1 MGTGSLKQ
9 RITNCAIFDG
19 ERMHRDRSV
28 VIVGTTIVELATA
41 DRDSLGADAVI
52 DLHGNL
58 LAPGLV
64 DLQVNGGGGVLFND
78 SPSVADLHSI
88 GAAHRVFGTTSF
100 LPTLISDD
108 LQVMEQAITAVRAAL
123 DQKVPG
129 VLGIHLEGPCLNP
142 EFRGVH
148 DAAKIR
154 AIDDQTLAL
163 FTSLPG
169 GCTLVTVAPER
180 LCTDTIA
187 SLSRKGVI
195 VFAGHSAA
203 SYEETCQALG
213 AGLRGFTH
221 LFNAMTPLQSRSPG
235 MVGAALADQD
245 SFFGIIAD
253 GHHVHPASLRVAIAA
268 KPVGKAML
276 VSDAM
281 PTVGTRDKSFILNGK
296 TIHVENGRCVTA
308 DGTLA
313 GSDLGMIEAV
323 RNVIRFG
330 GVDQLEAL
338 RMASA
343 YPAHAIRLEDE
354 LGYIRPGYRANLIEL
369 DPKLKVVRSW
379 IDGDLLEY
387 S

>member
-142 EFRGVH
+142 EFRGGARRGQ
-148 DAAKIR
+148 D
-154 AIDDQTLAL
+154 
-163 FTSLPG
+163 PG
-169 GCTLVTVAPER
+169 HR
-180 LCTDTIA
+180 
-187 SLSRKGVI
+187 
-195 VFAGHSAA
+195 
-203 SYEETCQALG
+203 
-213 AGLRGFTH
+213 
-221 LFNAMTPLQSRSPG
+221 
-235 MVGAALADQD
+235 
-245 SFFGIIAD
+245 
-253 GHHVHPASLRVAIAA
+253 
-268 KPVGKAML
+268 
-276 VSDAM
+276 
-281 PTVGTRDKSFILNGK
+281 
-296 TIHVENGRCVTA
+296 
-308 DGTLA
+308 
-313 GSDLGMIEAV
+313 
-323 RNVIRFG
+323 
-330 GVDQLEAL
+330 
-338 RMASA
+338 
-343 YPAHAIRLEDE
+343 
-354 LGYIRPGYRANLIEL
+354 
-369 DPKLKVVRSW
+369 
-379 IDGDLLEY
+379 
-387 S
+387 